1 MTQHLVSEL
10 LQKWIDGGKKPVVLF
25 SSLEHVVKE
34 QPTLLLTTRIEPA
47 VIESV
52 PSLPVLTSSYIAPQG
67 VVTEPVITEAVQE
80 LAQQESNYLPTPTKN
95 SLSWP
100 KISLPEITVP
110 PLEIPTLPRLP
121 KIQLSAPEL
130 PSFSLP
136 KLPDVSLPHL
146 PRSTWDRVLKWGSN
160 LAYGTAIAAFVMF
173 FTPIIVIESQSHWRK
188 LQSHIADL
196 QLQSQTNAPVTPTPT
211 PTPKPEINSVED
223 YFSLEFPRLKI
234 ASRIIP
240 NVDASDNKEYES
252 ALKIGVAHA
261 AGTGL
266 PDDTDQNKTIY
277 LFAHSTNATFNIQR
291 YNAQFYALK
300 DSVAGDEIKVRYWG
314 KDYTYVV
321 RETKIVDADDTSFL
335 EPQMD
340 EERLIL
346 QTCYPPGTT
355 WKRLVVIATPAVED
369 STP

>member
-25 SSLEHVVKE
+25 SSLELVVKE
-34 QPTLLLTTRIEPA
+34 TPEVLQSAYLEPQVVSRLEESPVLIGGYSSREETA
-47 VIESV
+47 QVVEQTESV
-52 PSLPVLTSSYIAPQG
+52 AELVQPSKLTQI
-67 VVTEPVITEAVQE
+67 
-80 LAQQESNYLPTPTKN
+80 
-95 SLSWP
+95 SWP
-100 KISLPEITVP
+100 KITLPQLPEVRI
-110 PLEIPTLPRLP
+110 TLPALPSLSALP
-121 KIQLSAPEL
+121 KFSL
-130 PSFSLP
+130 PSFSNIAFP
-136 KLPDVSLPHL
+136 AFPHI
-146 PRSTWDRVLKWGSN
+146 PTPSWAYVLKWGSN

-188 LQSHIADL
+188 LQSQLVDI
-196 QLQSQTNAPVTPTPT
+196 QLQSQTNTPVVPTPT
-211 PTPKPEINSVED
+211 PTPEPEINSVED

-240 NVDASDNKEYES
+240 NVDASDTKEYES

-261 AGTGL
+261 AGTAL

-291 YNAQFYALK
+291 YNAKFYALK

-314 KDYTYVV
+314 KDYTYIVQ
-321 RETKIVDADDTSFL
+321 ETKIVDADDTSYL

-340 EERLIL
+340 EERLVL

-355 WKRLVVIATPAVED
+355 WKRLVVIATPTVENTTEEA
-369 STP
+369 TP